1 MHNHKFRLLK
11 KRWKI
16 IAIFGLL
23 FAIIT
28 TGLTFLFPLQYKA
41 EAQVFIISQTR
52 EGVDPYTTVKSAE
65 RIGENLAQIV
75 TTDDFYQKVIGQD
88 GYGIDK
94 NYFNGLTD
102 RQRRKLWGKTVNGSV
117 VFGTGVFNI
126 TAYHEDPSQAR
137 RIVAA
142 AANALVTQGWQ
153 YVGGDVIIKLVN
165 QPVTTPFPARPNIL
179 LNSILGLLIGIL
191 LTGFILVRK

>member
-1 MHNHKFRLLK
+1 MHNHKLNLLK

-28 TGLTFLFPLQYKA
+28 TGITFLFPLQYRA
-41 EAQVFIISQTR
+41 DAQVFIISQSR

-65 RIGENLAQIV
+65 RIAENLAQILP
-75 TTDDFYQKVIGQD
+75 TDDFYQKVISQD
-88 GYGIDK
+88 GFGINKD
-94 NYFNGLTD
+94 YFGGLTD
-102 RQRRKLWGKTVNGSV
+102 RERRKLWGKTINGSV
-117 VFGTGVFNI
+117 VFGTGVFNVS
-126 TAYHEDPSQAR
+126 AYHEDPGQAR

-153 YVGGDVIIKLVN
+153 YVGGDVIIKVVN
-165 QPVTTPFPARPNIL
+165 QPVTSPFPARPNIL
-179 LNSILGLLIGIL
+179 LNAVLGLIIGIL
-191 LTGFILVRK
+191 LSGFFIVKR